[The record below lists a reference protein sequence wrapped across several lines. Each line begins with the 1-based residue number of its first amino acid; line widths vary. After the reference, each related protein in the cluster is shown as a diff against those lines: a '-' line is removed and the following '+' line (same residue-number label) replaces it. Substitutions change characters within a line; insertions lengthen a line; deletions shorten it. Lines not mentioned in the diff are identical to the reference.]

1 MAWRTFN
8 DFDAWGDT
16 IRTADLRL
24 VCDAV
29 ERREW
34 QHAVV
39 AVDNVILQMAVEGGG
54 NLCYGANT
62 HVGHVLFL
70 PLTHTTEHVVNCERL
85 DEGSLLL
92 IPPGCDFTIQVQKR
106 AHAWCSVAL
115 PAFEE
120 AGADLVP
127 GPLTSGATAHV
138 LRSGIQPVKAL
149 KDLIRGII
157 TSPLAESG
165 ATPAGAN
172 AAAAIVEAVRACLV
186 IPREAVPQRGR
197 PRIDRGEVIRRSLAV
212 LESETQ
218 GRPSVADLAGRIGVT
233 ERTLAR
239 AFYDAFGVN
248 PLRYM
253 TLRQLHRVRRSLVDA
268 AEPTTVSAI
277 LMQHGIWEH
286 GRFSGRY
293 RKQFGETPAHTLQH
307 YRPLDGEL
315 HRAGG
320 A

>member
-1 MAWRTFN
+1 MVWRTFD
-8 DFDAWGDT
+8 DFDAWSDT

-24 VCDAV
+24 ACDAV

-34 QHAVV
+34 RHAAV
-39 AVDNVILQMAVEGGG
+39 AVGNVILQMAEEGGG

-62 HVGHVLFL
+62 HAGPLLFL
-70 PLTHTTEHVVNCERL
+70 PLTHTTGHVVNCESL

-92 IPPGCDFTIQVQKR
+92 IPPGCDFSIQVRER
-106 AHAWCSVAL
+106 AHAWCSVGL

-120 AGADLVP
+120 AAADMP
-127 GPLTSGATAHV
+127 SETLTSGATAHV
-138 LRSGIQPVKAL
+138 LRPGAQPVKAL
-149 KDLIRGII
+149 KDLIREII
-157 TSPLAESG
+157 ASPLAESA
-165 ATPAGAN
+165 ATPAATP
-172 AAAAIVEAVRACLV
+172 AAAAIVAAARACLTL
-186 IPREAVPQRGR
+186 PRAAAPARGR

-212 LESETQ
+212 LDSETL
-218 GRPSVADLAGRIGVT
+218 GRPSVADLATRIGVT

-248 PLRYM
+248 PLLYM
-253 TLRQLHRVRRSLVDA
+253 TLRQLHRVRRALVGA

-293 RKQFGETPAHTLQH
+293 RKHFGESPAATLH
-307 YRPLDGEL
+307 RHRPLDG
-315 HRAGG
+315 
-320 A
+320 